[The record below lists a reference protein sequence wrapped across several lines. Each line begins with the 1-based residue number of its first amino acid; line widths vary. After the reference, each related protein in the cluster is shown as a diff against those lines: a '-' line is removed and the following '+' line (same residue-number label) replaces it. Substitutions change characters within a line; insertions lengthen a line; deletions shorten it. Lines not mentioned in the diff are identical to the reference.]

1 MDKMKKYL
9 KYILWLIGFFI
20 LSDFLINVG
29 LNSNYKGM
37 KRRDEISQISIYQAE
52 ATAMNGRIRGIIR
65 NSQSEDLSGKYIKF
79 EFYSKRNVY
88 LGKKYIQIEQFNEN
102 GMQPFELFFKL
113 QNVSDYNVSITDE
126 KEEGE
131 LEIEILPKDMTKQ
144 EIIAATV
151 ITWLMFW

>member
-113 QNVSDYNVSITDE
+113 QNVSDYNISITDQ

-131 LEIEILPKDMTKQ
+131 LEIEVLPKDMTKK
-144 EIIAATV
+144 EIFVATLLTFL
-151 ITWLMFW
+151 IIW